1 MTLVR
6 WNPARELATM
16 EIDRLNRMFGDF
28 FNLPATRS
36 WVPAVD
42 IYETDAHEFVIKAEL
57 PAIKRE
63 DISVTFENNVLTVK
77 GVRKAEQHSG
87 GNVQRLERQYG
98 SFERSF
104 VLPSSVDG
112 NRISASYKDGVLTIQ
127 LPQREDAK
135 PKQIEV
141 QA

>member
-16 EIDRLNRMFGDF
+16 EIDRLNHMFGDF

-57 PAIKRE
+57 PAIRRE

-77 GVRKAEQHSG
+77 GVRQAEQHSG
-87 GNVQRLERQYG
+87 GSVQRLERQYG

>member
-16 EIDRLNRMFGDF
+16 EIDRLNHMFGDF

-77 GVRKAEQHSG
+77 GVRQAEQHSG
-87 GNVQRLERQYG
+87 GSVQRLERQYG

>member
-1 MTLVR
+1 
-6 WNPARELATM
+6 M
-16 EIDRLNRMFGDF
+16 EIDRLNHMFGDF

-87 GNVQRLERQYG
+87 GNVQRLELTCR
-98 SFERSF
+98 R
-104 VLPSSVDG
+104 PSTRLDARDG
-112 NRISASYKDGVLTIQ
+112 ARWGAAVFACLRGLSGV
-127 LPQREDAK
+127 
-135 PKQIEV
+135 
-141 QA
+141 

>member
-1 MTLVR
+1 
-6 WNPARELATM
+6 M

-28 FNLPATRS
+28 FSLPATRS

-42 IYETDAHEFVIKAEL
+42 IYETDAHEYVIKAEL
-57 PAIKRE
+57 PEIKRE
-63 DISVTFENNVLTVK
+63 DINITFENNVLTLK
-77 GVRKAEQHSG
+77 GVRKAEQPSG
-87 GNVQRLERQYG
+87 NAQRLERHYG

>member
-1 MTLVR
+1 M
-6 WNPARELATM
+6 
-16 EIDRLNRMFGDF
+16 
-28 FNLPATRS
+28 
-36 WVPAVD
+36 
-42 IYETDAHEFVIKAEL
+42 
-57 PAIKRE
+57 KRE
-63 DISVTFENNVLTVK
+63 DITVTFEQNVLTLK
-77 GVRKAEQHSG
+77 GVRKAEQLPG
-87 GNVQRLERQYG
+87 GSSQRLERQYG

-112 NRISASYKDGVLTIQ
+112 SRISASYKDGVLTIQ